1 MSRKTIA
8 HLFHSLDGAVEDP
21 HLWQFDAFGE
31 EDGVAMDP
39 HITPVTDAVI
49 GRQLWTEWSQYWPNA
64 GHSEDTDDF
73 AAWVNPVRKHAISST
88 TRCSPPV

>member
-1 MSRKTIA
+1 MSRTTIA
-8 HLFHSLDGAVEDP
+8 HLFHSL
-21 HLWQFDAFGE
+21 
-31 EDGVAMDP
+31 DGVAMDP

-73 AAWVNPVRKHAISST
+73 AAWVNPVRKHAISSA
-88 TRCSPPV
+88 TRCPPPV